1 MRTLLLASLL
11 APALAAAAAPG
22 APARTKAPPPRHPD
36 VAAELAVRDC
46 AECHASATPAVVRA
60 WEGSPHGTA
69 MVKCLVCHG
78 STGKDFTRAPPAA
91 RCAGCHAA
99 EAATPAPS
107 RAGPRGCFSCHE
119 PHALTATGESP
130 HSN

>member
-11 APALAAAAAPG
+11 APALAAAAPG
-22 APARTKAPPPRHPD
+22 APARTKGALRHPD
-36 VAAELAVRDC
+36 VAAELAVQDC
-46 AECHASATPAVVRA
+46 AECHASATPAVVRS
-60 WEGSPHGTA
+60 WEGSAHGTA

-99 EAATPAPS
+99 EAAAPAPA

-119 PHALTATGESP
+119 PHALTAEGPNP
-130 HSN
+130 HSK